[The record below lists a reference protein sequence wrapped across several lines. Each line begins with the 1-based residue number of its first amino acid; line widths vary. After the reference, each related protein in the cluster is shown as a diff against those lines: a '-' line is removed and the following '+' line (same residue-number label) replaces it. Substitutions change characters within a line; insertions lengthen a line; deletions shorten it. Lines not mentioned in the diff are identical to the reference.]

1 MKIKRL
7 CKILGGANKVYYGRC
22 ASGELLFLKKRSRCP
37 RRCCCC
43 CLSSAVSTVDNRK
56 LLKESDSKATMMVRT
71 VYMTHSSLAKQS

>member
-1 MKIKRL
+1 MQN
-7 CKILGGANKVYYGRC
+7 LGGQAGRIMGDVQVANC
-22 ASGELLFLKKRSRCP
+22 PFLYKERSRCP

-43 CLSSAVSTVDNRK
+43 CLSSAVSTVDNRT